1 MEREQQ
7 QRIQWAIGWQWL
19 SGVGA
24 VVAAGAFGATFW
36 NVWLPAF
43 LFWGGVIPFAV
54 MGSLLC
60 YRAYRGS
67 RATFSGLNH
76 PQRYGFAL
84 LLLSSFIVLTLNNP
98 GTGWRRDLWSR
109 EWHYKQGEREMSSAY
124 ADDLAARTTRIFSWG
139 AMVVWTVGGVYW
151 QNLAI
156 AEAKW
161 SPPEQQRKKV
171 RRRGVYNRT

>member
-1 MEREQQ
+1 MGYRL
-7 QRIQWAIGWQWL
+7 AM
-19 SGVGA
+19 
-24 VVAAGAFGATFW
+24 AFGGGSSGSGGGFW
-36 NVWLPAF
+36 RDLLECMASRLP
-43 LFWGGVIPFAV
+43 LLGGVIPFAV